1 MNAMAEAKKFRLSLS
16 NLTPVLLVFVLLL
29 SLAVAIL
36 WSKVTKLEKSG
47 TVGAQIESVLSVGKI
62 KSYAKNLRLKTKDF
76 NKCLDD
82 GKYAQKV
89 KDEVAE
95 GGKYGVTGTPAFLL
109 NGHLI
114 SGALPYEFFQ
124 RAIEFELKG
133 GDWTKPDATVKDLVD
148 PKNPI
153 VEVKKVN
160 VVLGDAPRKG
170 DGNAKVV
177 LVEFSDFECPYC
189 ERFYSQTLGQIET
202 NYVATGKVL
211 LVFKQFPLGFHQYA
225 QKAAEASLCAKEQGK
240 FWEMHNKLF
249 EMSKTQ

>member
-114 SGALPYEFFQ
+114 SGALPY
-124 RAIEFELKG
+124 
-133 GDWTKPDATVKDLVD
+133 
-148 PKNPI
+148 
-153 VEVKKVN
+153 
-160 VVLGDAPRKG
+160 
-170 DGNAKVV
+170 
-177 LVEFSDFECPYC
+177 
-189 ERFYSQTLGQIET
+189 
-202 NYVATGKVL
+202 
-211 LVFKQFPLGFHQYA
+211 
-225 QKAAEASLCAKEQGK
+225 
-240 FWEMHNKLF
+240 
-249 EMSKTQ
+249 